1 MFRASQCL
9 CKGARRAEERRRK
22 KKKMTK
28 PDFHRFLARYLSNIF
43 KPSYGSFEDGATP
56 ESKSKCLWAYKINH
70 RGKYQRLNANTCIV
84 AAILF
89 FRSSLHREA
98 LPCLP
103 NNDEEDM
110 ASWLPLTHCPVAL
123 VRANVENVGRGKEAW
138 RSHSSTETPKGRQN
152 SETL

>member
-1 MFRASQCL
+1 MLGNACVKAL
-9 CKGARRAEERRRK
+9 DALKKERKKERK

-28 PDFHRFLARYLSNIF
+28 PDFHRFLARYFSNIF
-43 KPSYGSFEDGATP
+43 EPSYGSCEDGATP

-70 RGKYQRLNANTCIV
+70 RGKYQRLNGMNANTCIV

-103 NNDEEDM
+103 NKSCLDAKLEF
-110 ASWLPLTHCPVAL
+110 
-123 VRANVENVGRGKEAW
+123 
-138 RSHSSTETPKGRQN
+138 
-152 SETL
+152 